1 MTETRRCT
9 IDPADYVLGHLS
21 GPDAEAFRLIW
32 SAARIAARR
41 PPSWRRR
48 WRRVPLIASS
58 AHRTGMPV
66 PRQRGIESE
75 RRTAVRIQAQ
85 QEKWW
90 PADDGDTGSDG
101 RPRSAGASAE
111 APPRRGLRRF
121 FAGSISKSALVGVL
135 ALTAATALTL
145 VLTFVTSDT
154 TVYPAT
160 IAWRPGAAFLEVT
173 NERAE
178 LLVAGMPPPAPGHVY
193 EVWVERGNDPPAPT
207 PALFDVTARGRARVE
222 IPVSMQDVKAVF
234 VTEEPRGG
242 SDVVTTQPLLL
253 ADLKLTPE
261 TASARTPRPQAAGPA
276 SEPTAPYP
284 PG

>member
-1 MTETRRCT
+1 MTWTMTETRRCT

-21 GPDAEAFRLIW
+21 GPDAEAFRLHLERCADCREETAELETAM
-32 SAARIAARR
+32 AA
-41 PPSWRRR
+41 
-48 WRRVPLIASS
+48 VPLIASS

-234 VTEEPRGG
+234 VTESRGAEAM
-242 SDVVTTQPLLL
+242 S
-253 ADLKLTPE
+253 
-261 TASARTPRPQAAGPA
+261 
-276 SEPTAPYP
+276 
-284 PG
+284 